1 MDAWQGEAMLSGVGG
16 EEGGVNQFA
25 VSGECLATDAVL
37 RLTIELDADGAIA
50 VWSHSGIAEVLRG
63 ESLYT

>member
-1 MDAWQGEAMLSGVGG
+1 MD
-16 EEGGVNQFA
+16 QFA

-37 RLTIELDADGAIA
+37 RLAIEPDADGAIA

>member
-1 MDAWQGEAMLSGVGG
+1 MD
-16 EEGGVNQFA
+16 QFA

-37 RLTIELDADGAIA
+37 RLAIELDADGAVA
-50 VWSHSGIAEVLRG
+50 VWSHSGIAEVMTG